1 MKIHYSPSYDGDIF
15 LGDSPKALG
24 ETYLGNAGLLQQLQL
39 RAGLRKDPKADVERE
54 ADYHNAMMKHLD
66 GTFFEKAAKVD
77 PIGVAGKLL
86 GWRDALVM
94 AGWDGTCNDASAVKV
109 MALAEIEKDFNSVGT
124 ADCWREVCDVYAKGN
139 PLRGEVESIE
149 VNTAWTEIPYL
160 IRQTLVSIK
169 ENGTEV
175 IGTMDDAKDEPKLDP
190 NRIRYVEFDDVND
203 AYEWFARIKELPE
216 GTCVVNRDNVQLNHT
231 LYTWNKP
238 LAHSSLTSSNPQL
251 LQLFKL
257 CMSIFSRPL
266 NINNLVSYL
275 MLPMSPIPGKL
286 RYKLAR
292 QLMSHGGFGDKVNRE
307 DGNERDDW
315 EEIIETFPFVGKD
328 GNDSP
333 QARGKAKAKKMP
345 FLEPIRKDYSG
356 GIDKQELTGYVEN
369 MRKWI
374 MGHYA
379 DETLPTDRKAQLHE
393 LSTYFTS
400 LRTALDTLQDRIDY
414 GEIEK
419 LILQIYRP
427 MDYSLQSA
435 QAGSANII
443 NDVRALAADAK
454 TLIWLDCQA
463 DDTETDLYDF
473 LSAGERKYLADK
485 GCAIPDFVHHLKVCR
500 KEKLQALGRCNN
512 IILARSKY
520 NGTTRLGE
528 HPMVAEA
535 RYAFK
540 NAGREFAAADAYSLF
555 PTVEA
560 SANESAVDV
569 LQPVK
574 ALELGEIDYPGRKES
589 NTSIDNLTQL
599 PFNYLMQYVAKLPT
613 PDDEQLSDMHVTTG
627 LVAHHF
633 FEHITK
639 DAMGT
644 NDVLDNM
651 RKLTDVEF
659 DKRLESAIDATGL
672 IMRLPENASALN
684 EFRTQLKDSMLA
696 LIEIM
701 KKKSW
706 TPVGCEMAFPEND
719 KDSLELDGIG
729 KFGARLDYLVK
740 QGDDYVIIDFKWSYS
755 NSYGE
760 KLQGNTAIQLE
771 LYRQAVI
778 KTYEGKNVAGVAY
791 YLMPRKQLVTTD
803 FEAIP
808 DSKLIRH
815 IEPASDQNLFEQ
827 IKASYKFR
835 MEELH
840 KGHIEEAEM
849 MTVHD
854 DPSGYY
860 ANTESSGLCPLNVE
874 EKYEGRGQNRTLVFA
889 TKKSEYVFKKSKKQA
904 FEDKTPEPSETATS
918 HPILKG
924 RLK

>member
-24 ETYLGNAGLLQQLQL
+24 ETYVGNAGLLQQLQL
-39 RAGLRKDPKADVERE
+39 RAGIRKDPKPGVERE
-54 ADYHNAMMKHLD
+54 ADYHNAMMKHIS
-66 GTFFEKAAKVD
+66 GTFFEKAAKAD

-94 AGWDGTCNDASAVKV
+94 AGWDGTCNNANAVKV
-109 MALAEIEKDFNSVGT
+109 MALAEIEKDFHSIGT
-124 ADCWREVCDVYAKGN
+124 ADCWREVRDVYSKEN
-139 PLRGEVESIE
+139 PRLGEVESIE
-149 VNTAWTEIPYL
+149 VNTAWTEIPHL
-160 IRQTLVSIK
+160 IQQTLDSIK
-169 ENGTEV
+169 GNGTEV
-175 IGTMDDAKDEPKLDP
+175 IRTMDDTKGEHQLAPD
-190 NRIRYVEFDDVND
+190 RIKYVEFDDVND

-238 LAHSSLTSSNPQL
+238 LAHSSLKDSNPQL
-251 LQLFKL
+251 LQLLKL
-257 CMSIFSRPL
+257 SMSIFSRPL

-286 RYKLAR
+286 RYSLAR
-292 QLMSHGGFGDKVNRE
+292 QLMAHGGFGDKVKRE
-307 DGNERDDW
+307 DGQVRDDW
-315 EEIIETFPFVGKD
+315 EEIIETFPFLGKD

-333 QARGKAKAKKMP
+333 QARAVAKAKKLP

-356 GIDKQELTGYVEN
+356 GIGKQELTGYVEN
-369 MRKWI
+369 LQKWI

-379 DETLPTDRKAQLHE
+379 DEALPADRKAQLYE
-393 LSTYFTS
+393 LTTYFTS
-400 LRTALDTLQDRIDY
+400 LRTALDTLEDKIDY
-414 GEIEK
+414 AEIEK
-419 LILQIYRP
+419 LMLQIYRP
-427 MDYSLQSA
+427 MNYSLQSA

-443 NDVRALAADAK
+443 NDVRALAADAG

-463 DDTETDLYDF
+463 EDIEYDPYEF
-473 LSAGERKYLADK
+473 LSETEMDYLVEM
-485 GCAIPDFVHHLKVCR
+485 GCLFPYFPQHLQNCR
-500 KEKLQALGRCNN
+500 QEKLQALGRCKN
-512 IILARSKY
+512 IILVRSKY

-540 NAGREFAAADAYSLF
+540 QAGREFAAVDAYSLF
-555 PTVEA
+555 PTVDVSRPE
-560 SANESAVDV
+560 NNVDV

-574 ALELGEIDYPGRKES
+574 ALELGKIDYPGRKES
-589 NTSIDNLTQL
+589 NTSIDNLIQL

-613 PDDEQLSDMHVTTG
+613 PDDQQLSDVHITKG
-627 LVAHHF
+627 LMAHHF

-639 DAMGT
+639 DA
-644 NDVLDNM
+644 NCELVEM
-651 RKLTDVEF
+651 RKKTEDEF
-659 DKRLESAIDATGL
+659 DKRMENAIDATGL
-672 IMRLPENASALN
+672 IMRLPENASELN
-684 EFRTQLKDSMLA
+684 EFRTQLKGSMLA

-701 KKKSW
+701 VAKDW

-719 KDSLELDGIG
+719 NDCLDLDGIG

-755 NSYGE
+755 KSYGE

-771 LYRQAVI
+771 LYRQAVL
-778 KTYEGKNVAGVAY
+778 KTYEGENVAGVAY
-791 YLMPRKQLVTTD
+791 YLMPLKQLVTTD
-803 FEAIP
+803 FDAIP
-808 DSKLIRH
+808 GSRLIKH
-815 IEPASDQNLFEQ
+815 IEPSTEKNLFEQ

-854 DPSGYY
+854 DADGYY
-860 ANTESSGLCPLNVE
+860 ARSIETGNLCPLNVE
-874 EKYEGRGQNRTLVFA
+874 EKYEGRGQNRALVSA
-889 TKKSEYVFKKSKKQA
+889 TKKSEYTFKKSKKQT
-904 FEDKTPEPSETATS
+904 FENQKAEPSETATS